1 MGTRKSPSVL
11 VPAGAT
17 VVALLDLVVCLGM
30 PQDSPSHFGM
40 VWSEVGLITLAII
53 QWVLYFRRYIDFR
66 IDQAIQNQNSTQP
79 AVDTATA

>member
-1 MGTRKSPSVL
+1 MGTRKSPNIL

-17 VVALLDLVVCLGM
+17 AVALLDLVVCLEM

-53 QWVLYFRRYIDFR
+53 QWVFYFRRYVDFR
-66 IDQAIQNQNSTQP
+66 INEEIQDQHQLVKLDVNA
-79 AVDTATA
+79 